1 MFAALPLSRGLV
13 GSKKMINQEEAMDLL
28 EIMTKCRTR
37 QEDYS
42 YETYCLELFRRAI
55 VEKDQVAWLF
65 VHEQYFRLVYYW
77 IAQMDMPDTVFI
89 EDLAQDAFLSFWRA
103 YTPEKLD
110 QAQNLGSILSYL
122 KECAISTVIQA
133 RRTVQKQRRE
143 EAGWHLWETQENQR
157 STASNGE
164 SLWQRI
170 VERCQSEQEY
180 FLAQLFYVSGLKP
193 REIAEQYPDRFVN
206 VQEVYRIQRN
216 LVERLRR
223 DPILNFMRENEENG
237 H

>member
-1 MFAALPLSRGLV
+1 
-13 GSKKMINQEEAMDLL
+13 MDLL
-28 EIMTKCRTR
+28 EVVTKCQSR
-37 QEDYS
+37 QEDLS
-42 YETYCLELFRRAI
+42 HEPYCLELFRRAI
-55 VEKDQVAWLF
+55 VEKDQAAWLS

-77 IAQMDMPDTVFI
+77 IAQMDMPEDVFV
-89 EDLAQDAFLSFWRA
+89 EDLVQDAFLAFWRA

-110 QAQNLGSILSYL
+110 RAQGLGSVLFYM

-143 EAGWHLWETQENQR
+143 EEGWHFWEIQENQR
-157 STASNGE
+157 PTPPDSE
-164 SLWQRI
+164 QLWQRI
-170 VERCQSEQEY
+170 VERCQSEQEQ
-180 FLAQLFYVSGLKP
+180 FLAQLVYLSGLKP
-193 REIAEQYPDRFVN
+193 REIAERYPDRFVN

-223 DPILNFMRENEENG
+223 DPILNFMRENEGNE